1 MLASCSLLVDTTQ
14 CETNADCQSMI
25 CAKGTCCSEP
35 CDGAEQQCLADGI
48 CHNIAAPAPAL
59 SDRVLAFAIALLAG
73 VAGFALRRAY
83 RSR

>member
-1 MLASCSLLVDTTQ
+1 MSMNCVMNVCCDSPCTQ
-14 CETNADCQSMI
+14 PNH
-25 CAKGTCCSEP
+25 TCDLPGREGHCVPITS
-35 CDGAEQQCLADGI
+35 
-48 CHNIAAPAPAL
+48 APAPAL